1 MSPPPQA
8 GAPLTSASFPLSE
21 LHAALLQATITLG
34 LVSVCVL
41 LYVRFQKPHF
51 FWWAVAW
58 TLYLTRLGAILIY
71 VQTTRPFWLY
81 AHQVA
86 TGWTALALLW
96 SAMVFSRGVKFRPA
110 FWLAVLFPPLWS
122 FFAIFHLG
130 VEERFLYAALPA
142 VLFLSAAT
150 LWTAWVFFRF
160 RRKTGS
166 PGALLLGIAFLL
178 WGLHHLDYPVLRARG
193 AWNPWGYY
201 LDIVFALLV
210 GGGILI
216 LVIEDLERGL
226 GALSTLS
233 GDLQRGEQGVD
244 GTGALLGR
252 ALVLPGVRGSALFDR
267 ERGVVVRALSACA
280 PWEGQ
285 APGGDAMERITEVLA
300 TARPSSGSSGDF
312 AYIAALPVM
321 RRDVVA
327 GVMLIVGDARDP
339 FAALDTPFLVALGQ
353 QVGAALENTDLDRR
367 LRRRT
372 EELERLSV
380 RMVEQH
386 EAERRRLSLELHDET
401 AQVFSAVKLQLG
413 IVREEVPPP
422 QAERLARV
430 TALVDEGMASI
441 RSVTDQ
447 LRPSLLDDLGLLPAL
462 RALVTDFGS
471 RTGIPTSCT
480 LPESLPALP
489 QLAELAV
496 FRAVQEGLSNVAR
509 HADADHATVSLRT
522 NDRSLVIQ
530 VEDDG
535 RGIGEAEVEEHT
547 GLAGMR
553 ERFSTLGG
561 EVILEPRAD
570 GGTRLA
576 LTLPLPAGLG

>member
-1 MSPPPQA
+1 MA
-8 GAPLTSASFPLSE
+8 
-21 LHAALLQATITLG
+21 
-34 LVSVCVL
+34 VCVL
-41 LYVRFQKPHF
+41 LYLRFQKPHF

-58 TLYLTRLGAILIY
+58 SLYLARLGAML
-71 VQTTRPFWLY
+71 VFVPTGEAFWLY

-96 SAMVFSRGVKFRPA
+96 SAVVFSRGVRFRPA
-110 FWLAVLFPPLWS
+110 FWILVLFPPLWS
-122 FFAIFHLG
+122 YLAIYHLG
-130 VEERFLYAALPA
+130 VEERFLYAAVPA
-142 VLFLSAAT
+142 VLFLSGAT
-150 LWTAWVFFRF
+150 IWTAVVFFRF
-160 RRKTGS
+160 RQKTGS
-166 PGALLLGIAFLL
+166 PGALLLGFAFLF

-216 LVIEDLERGL
+216 LVVEDLERGL
-226 GALSTLS
+226 RALSTLS
-233 GDLQRGEQGVD
+233 GDLQRGERSGDEV
-244 GTGALLGR
+244 GALVGR
-252 ALVLPGVRGSALFDR
+252 ALVLPGVRGSALYDR
-267 ERGVVVRALSACA
+267 ERGLVLRGLSACA
-280 PWEGQ
+280 AWEGQ
-285 APGGDAMERITEVLA
+285 APAGEAMDHIAAVLA
-300 TARPSSGSSGDF
+300 TGRPSSGSSGLF

-339 FAALDTPFLVALGQ
+339 FAALDVSFLQALGQ
-353 QVGAALENTDLDRR
+353 QVGAALENADLDRR

-380 RMVEQH
+380 RMLEQH
-386 EAERRRLSLELHDET
+386 EEERRRLSLELHDET

-413 IVREEVPPP
+413 IVREEVAAP

-430 TALVDEGMASI
+430 ADLVDEGMASI

-462 RALVTDFGS
+462 RALVADFEG
-471 RTGIPTSCT
+471 RTGIAVDFRGPAT
-480 LPESLPALP
+480 LPPLPPLG
-489 QLAELAV
+489 ELAV

-509 HADADHATVSLRT
+509 HADAERVVVSLEPT
-522 NDRSLVIQ
+522 AGHLAIQ
-530 VEDDG
+530 LEDDG
-535 RGIGEAEVEEHT
+535 RGLHADGPVVEEHT

-553 ERFSTLGG
+553 ERFSALGG
-561 EVILEPRAD
+561 QVLLEPRAE
-570 GGTRLA
+570 GGTRLR
-576 LTLPLPAGLG
+576 LGFPLPTGAR

>member
-1 MSPPPQA
+1 MA
-8 GAPLTSASFPLSE
+8 
-21 LHAALLQATITLG
+21 
-34 LVSVCVL
+34 VCSL
-41 LYVRFQKPHF
+41 LYARFRKPYF

-58 TLYLTRLGAILIY
+58 CLYLARLGAILIY
-71 VQTTRPFWLY
+71 VPTGRPFWLY

-96 SAMVFSRGVKFRPA
+96 SAVVFSRGSRFRPV
-110 FWLAVLFPPLWS
+110 FWVAVLFPPLWS
-122 FFAIFHLG
+122 YFAIYHLG

-142 VLFLSAAT
+142 VAFLSGAT
-150 LWTAWVFFRF
+150 LWTAGVFFRF

-166 PGALLLGIAFLL
+166 PGALLLAFAFLL

-233 GDLQRGEQGVD
+233 GDLQRGEGSADEV
-244 GTGALLGR
+244 GALLGR
-252 ALVLPGVRGSALFDR
+252 ALVLPGVRGSALYDR
-267 ERGVVVRALSACA
+267 HRAEVVRGLSACA
-280 PWEGQ
+280 PWEGHPPAGETQ
-285 APGGDAMERITEVLA
+285 ALIEAVLA
-300 TARPSSGSSGDF
+300 TGRPSSGSSGVF

-321 RRDVVA
+321 RRNAVA
-327 GVMLIVGDARDP
+327 GAMLIVGEARDP
-339 FAALDTPFLVALGQ
+339 FAALDASFLQALGQ
-353 QVGAALENTDLDRR
+353 QVGAALENADLDRR

-386 EAERRRLSLELHDET
+386 EEERRRLSLELHDET

-430 TALVDEGMASI
+430 TELVDEGMASI

-462 RALVTDFGS
+462 RALVADFGS
-471 RTGIPTSCT
+471 RTGIAVDFTA
-480 LPESLPALP
+480 PEALPAVDT
-489 QLAELAV
+489 LAELAI

-509 HADADHATVSLRT
+509 HADAASATVLLAAGPDGLAIR
-522 NDRSLVIQ
+522 I
-530 VEDDG
+530 EDDG
-535 RGIGEAEVEEHT
+535 RGLFADGAAVEEHT

-553 ERFSTLGG
+553 ERFTALRGT
-561 EVILEPRAD
+561 VVLEPRAA

-576 LTLPLPAGLG
+576 LHLPLAHGH